1 MDHKKIIET
10 LESHNKEAYYIGGF
24 VRDKLLNKIPLD
36 ADIVTSAHPE
46 DIINIFS
53 GLAEVKEVG
62 KSFGVVLV
70 NDIEV
75 ATFRKD
81 KYSGLDDKE
90 VEITYSDTL
99 KEDTDRRDL
108 TINAIAMDSK
118 DNIIDYHNGINDLN
132 NKIIRFIG
140 NPKDRIF
147 EDPNRILRACR
158 FLCLID
164 GIFDPRSFFVLKQ
177 YKYLVTFIA
186 HERIK
191 KEIMKVMKI
200 QKASKFFIACYQIGI
215 LKYILPSLNDCIG
228 VTQNKY
234 HSEPIFYH
242 SMKVGD
248 SISTKYPLLKLAG
261 YLHDVGKVTSKEF
274 NTEKNDYQFLMHH
287 RDGAKLAK
295 SELMNLKF
303 SNDEIDYVYNMIR
316 YHMRNIPENSRGY
329 RRTLNVFLE
338 NNIEYKDFLR
348 IKLAD
353 KRGKYPQT
361 HYEIGELK
369 TTLTKFKSVIDNKQP
384 FGLKDLAI
392 NGHDLMSIGIKVG
405 PEMGK
410 ILNELLNKV
419 IDNPEINTKEL
430 LLEEV
435 KR

>member
-1 MDHKKIIET
+1 
-10 LESHNKEAYYIGGF
+10 
-24 VRDKLLNKIPLD
+24 
-36 ADIVTSAHPE
+36 
-46 DIINIFS
+46 
-53 GLAEVKEVG
+53 
-62 KSFGVVLV
+62 
-70 NDIEV
+70 
-75 ATFRKD
+75 
-81 KYSGLDDKE
+81 
-90 VEITYSDTL
+90 
-99 KEDTDRRDL
+99 
-108 TINAIAMDSK
+108 
-118 DNIIDYHNGINDLN
+118 
-132 NKIIRFIG
+132 
-140 NPKDRIF
+140 
-147 EDPNRILRACR
+147 
-158 FLCLID
+158 
-164 GIFDPRSFFVLKQ
+164 
-177 YKYLVTFIA
+177 
-186 HERIK
+186 
-191 KEIMKVMKI
+191 MKVMKI

-287 RDGAKLAK
+287 RDGEDLAK
-295 SELMNLKF
+295 SELTNLKF
-303 SNDEIDYVYNMIR
+303 SNDEVDYVCNMIR

-329 RRTLNVFLE
+329 RRILNVFSE
-338 NNIEYKDFLR
+338 NNIEYRDFLR